1 MINIALFTGAI
12 FFVKR
17 GCTSANYKHTCI
29 CIGLHSF
36 FVCASIVANLLLNY

>member
-17 GCTSANYKHTCI
+17 GSTSANYKHTCI
-29 CIGLHSF
+29 CIRFALF
-36 FVCASIVANLLLNY
+36 FICASIVVNRC